1 MLEGLELVKLAV
13 PTNDERPPQEIFG
26 VLRKALLAHFADV
39 DSK

>member
-1 MLEGLELVKLAV
+1 MLEVLELVKLTV
-13 PTNDERPPQEIFG
+13 PTNDDRRPQEIFG